1 MREITDKYKLYLDG
15 SWNKV
20 PLPGH
25 SGSHTEWYHNWI
37 YKKLQEIDAV
47 AKGDKELFLELFDKK
62 VKKPVLDNPRLPYRS
77 K

>member
-1 MREITDKYKLYLDG
+1 MRKITDKYKLDLDG

-25 SGSHTEWYHNWI
+25 SGSHTEYYHRWV
-37 YKKLQEIDAV
+37 YQQLKAIDDI
-47 AKGDKELFLELFDKK
+47 AKGDRELFKKLFNKMVKSRVLE
-62 VKKPVLDNPRLPYRS
+62 NPRLPYR